1 MSMQEQI
8 QRLHRAAITLAKEAA
23 QLRDML
29 DEQKQRTDAHKV
41 TPVWLNKTQA
51 AKYAGVSTRTI
62 TRWESDGRIA
72 FTTGR
77 IHRRDLDT
85 FLMNNKKR
93 GNHASR

>member
-1 MSMQEQI
+1 MNMQEQV
-8 QRLHRAAITLAKEAA
+8 QRLRRAALTLAKEASHL
-23 QLRDML
+23 QEMYE
-29 DEQKQRTDAHKV
+29 EQRRNDVKKV
-41 TPVWLNKTQA
+41 TPVWLNKSQA
-51 AKYAGVSTRTI
+51 AKYAGVTPRTI
-62 TRWESDGRIA
+62 RRWESDGRIA